1 MSASAVVDASAST
14 VVGLGVVWTSAVKS
28 NKTELNS
35 SFCQKTVKLFLFGLI
50 FITIVDII
58 IRTYGGTDI
67 AITFF
72 CFNWLLT
79 NSGSTLDFNIL
90 LF

>member
-1 MSASAVVDASAST
+1 MSASAVVDVSAST
-14 VVGLGVVWTSAVKS
+14 VVGLGVVWTSAVQS

-35 SFCQKTVKLFLFGLI
+35 SFCQKKTVKLFLFGLI

-72 CFNWLLT
+72 VSIGF
-79 NSGSTLDFNIL
+79 
-90 LF
+90 

>member
-1 MSASAVVDASAST
+1 MSASAVVDVSAST

-35 SFCQKTVKLFLFGLI
+35 SFCQKTVKLFLLGLI

-58 IRTYGGTDI
+58 IRSTAARI
-67 AITFF
+67 LRSLFF
-72 CFNWLLT
+72 VSIGF
-79 NSGSTLDFNIL
+79 
-90 LF
+90 